1 MPGVAVDR
9 AVAVRG
15 LEKSYG
21 DIPVLWGLD
30 ITVSWGELVALLG
43 ANGVGKSTL
52 LRILSTQTRPDAGSL
67 EVAGLDVRRQAS
79 AVRRNIGVLAH
90 SNFLYD
96 DLTCLE
102 NLTYYARLFN
112 LSNPRQRALDTL
124 AMLGLS
130 DRAHQR
136 TRNLSHG
143 LRKRVAIARTILHRP
158 RVLLMDE
165 PESGL
170 DTAAIASLRETLKDW
185 TVSGGAVLMTT
196 HNAAI
201 ATSWADRV
209 GVLANGGVQFLSDGQ
224 SRTSDHPMVRDLAT
238 AVSRAVQ

>member
-1 MPGVAVDR
+1 MPGEAVDN
-9 AVAVRG
+9 AIAVRG

-21 DIPVLWGLD
+21 DTPVLWRLEL
-30 ITVSWGELVALLG
+30 TVPWGEIVALLG

-52 LRILSTQTRPDAGSL
+52 LRILSTQTRPDAGTAV
-67 EVAGLDVRRQAS
+67 VAGLDVRRQAS

-112 LSNPRQRALDTL
+112 LGNPQQRAMDTL
-124 AMLGLS
+124 TTLGLS
-130 DRAHQR
+130 SRAHQR
-136 TRNLSHG
+136 ARSLSHG
-143 LRKRVAIARTILHRP
+143 LQKRVAIARAILHRP

-170 DTAAIASLRETLKDW
+170 DAGAISGLRETLKDW
-185 TVSGGAVLMTT
+185 TASGGAVMMTT
-196 HNAAI
+196 HNAGI
-201 ATSWADRV
+201 ASSWADRV
-209 GVLANGGVQFLSDGQ
+209 GILANGKVRFPDDNQ
-224 SRTSDHPMVRDLAT
+224 SGSLDIAM
-238 AVSRAVQ
+238 AVSPIAANSGMLG

>member
-1 MPGVAVDR
+1 MPG
-9 AVAVRG
+9 AVADNAITVQG

-21 DIPVLWGLD
+21 DVPVLWGLD
-30 ITVSWGELVALLG
+30 FTVSWGKLVVLQG
-43 ANGVGKSTL
+43 ANGAGKSTI
-52 LRILSTQTRPDAGSL
+52 LRILSTQTRPDAGSA
-67 EVAGLDVRRQAS
+67 EVAGFDVRRQAS
-79 AVRRNIGVLAH
+79 AVRRNIGVVAH

-112 LSNPRQRALDTL
+112 LRNPQQRALDTL

-130 DRAHQR
+130 DHTHQRAH
-136 TRNLSHG
+136 NLSHG
-143 LRKRVAIARTILHRP
+143 LQKRVAIARAILHRP

-201 ATSWADRV
+201 ATSWADRL
-209 GVLANGGVQFLSDGQ
+209 GVLANGKVQFPDDSQGGASVLP
-224 SRTSDHPMVRDLAT
+224 TARDLA
-238 AVSRAVQ
+238 AVSLR

>member
-1 MPGVAVDR
+1 MDSAI
-9 AVAVRG
+9 AVRG

-21 DIPVLWGLD
+21 DVPVLWGLD
-30 ITVSWGELVALLG
+30 LTVLWEEMVALLG

-52 LRILSTQTRPDAGSL
+52 LRILSTQTRPDAGNAD
-67 EVAGLDVRRQAS
+67 VAGLDVRRQAS

-90 SNFLYD
+90 SSFLYD

-112 LSNPRQRALDTL
+112 LSNPQQRALDTL

-136 TRNLSHG
+136 ARSLSHG
-143 LRKRVAIARTILHRP
+143 LQKRVAIARAILHRP
-158 RVLLMDE
+158 RILLLDE

-170 DTAAIASLRETLKDW
+170 DTGAIAGLRETLKDW

-209 GVLANGGVQFLSDGQ
+209 GVLANGKVQFPDDSQGGASDPQ
-224 SRTSDHPMVRDLAT
+224 TARDLAT
-238 AVSRAVQ
+238 VSLR

>member
-1 MPGVAVDR
+1 MDSAIV
-9 AVAVRG
+9 VRD
-15 LEKSYG
+15 LEKSYS

-52 LRILSTQTRPDAGSL
+52 LRILSTQTRPDAGSV

-79 AVRRNIGVLAH
+79 TVRRNIGVLAH

-112 LSNPRQRALDTL
+112 LSSPRQRALDTL

-130 DRAHQR
+130 GRAHQR
-136 TRNLSHG
+136 ARSLSHG
-143 LRKRVAIARTILHRP
+143 LQKRVAIARAILHRP
-158 RVLLMDE
+158 RILLMDE

-170 DTAAIASLRETLKDW
+170 DTAAIASLCETLKDW
-185 TVSGGAVLMTT
+185 AGSGGAVLMTT

-201 ATSWADRV
+201 AASWADRV
-209 GVLANGGVQFLSDGQ
+209 GVLANGKVQFQNDDQGGASDINFP
-224 SRTSDHPMVRDLAT
+224 TTRDLA
-238 AVSRAVQ
+238 AVSLQ

>member
-1 MPGVAVDR
+1 MDSAIV
-9 AVAVRG
+9 VRG

-21 DIPVLWGLD
+21 DIPVLWGMDL
-30 ITVSWGELVALLG
+30 TVSWGELVALQG
-43 ANGVGKSTL
+43 ANGAGKSTL
-52 LRILSTQTRPDAGSL
+52 LRILSTQARPDAGSA
-67 EVAGLDVRRQAS
+67 EVAGLDIRRQAS

-90 SNFLYD
+90 SNLLYD

-112 LSNPRQRALDTL
+112 LHNPRQQALDTL
-124 AMLGLS
+124 AMLRLS

-136 TRNLSHG
+136 TRSLSHG
-143 LRKRVAIARTILHRP
+143 LQKRVAIARAILHRP

-170 DTAAIASLRETLKDW
+170 DANAIVDLRETLKDW
-185 TVSGGAVLMTT
+185 TASGGAVLMTT

-201 ATSWADRV
+201 AASWADRV
-209 GVLANGGVQFLSDGQ
+209 GVLASGKVQFPDDDQGEAPDLEFPTAG
-224 SRTSDHPMVRDLAT
+224 DLA
-238 AVSRAVQ
+238 AVSLR